1 MTIFCVVGYVGNDY
15 PHVWDVG
22 DLKDALIPLE
32 PTTHYQLST
41 PQADVE
47 WEALAPNDGI
57 IYLGPDH
64 RPFSISHFHQ
74 MRCLNVLRKQLV
86 SHRETPNST
95 DIDTPL
101 SRHCYNYLREMV
113 LCRSTTALDPVF
125 GRPRPA
131 TVVEYRDDSTCRDWN
146 KVYEEAWRNVEEYS
160 RWKVNEVRV
169 RAVLVIALVVLIL
182 LSY

>member
-1 MTIFCVVGYVGNDY
+1 MLGYIGADY
-15 PHVWDVG
+15 PQSWDVG
-22 DLKDALIPLE
+22 DLKDVLIPLE
-32 PTTHYQLST
+32 PTTHYQLDTS
-41 PQADVE
+41 QSDVE
-47 WEALAPNDGI
+47 WEALAPNDGV
-57 IYLGPDH
+57 IYLGPNY

-74 MRCLNVLRKQLV
+74 MRCLDVLRKQLI
-86 SHRETPNST
+86 SHREKPNTT

-146 KVYEEAWRNVEEYS
+146 RVYEEARRNVEDYS
-160 RWKVNEVRV
+160 RWKAKEVRV
-169 RAVLVIALVVLIL
+169 QVGCIFALVTLMFM
-182 LSY
+182 SR